1 MEFFGAGRTFVA
13 ALDRAGPHLWMVLT
27 DPDDRDRVIEAL
39 KNRGLS
45 LEADLSVTL
54 LERVRNG
61 LLESSRTIHVVKD
74 ECRTRLG
81 LPIPDPAQPP
91 SGPE

>member
-1 MEFFGAGRTFVA
+1 
-13 ALDRAGPHLWMVLT
+13 MVLT